1 MAHTAPKPHGQRSK
15 GGLEGKRF
23 LHIHGLNRV
32 APLGASKVVFYRRLS
47 PCKPREPAERR
58 VDHPPLT
65 RAISTRRT
73 CKIDTSPSPQEACW
87 LLFSTCTILR
97 IRHVGLVGR
106 AGALAPRGSRE
117 LDTWRTWTASFS
129 LGGRLTWRTS
139 STSNFA
145 GNLQGN
151 AIEASAFIVNL
162 RACIHFLVQARS
174 LMCGTLS
181 APPSACALRARWTP
195 TRPPRTPS
203 TTREHIT
210 TTAMLSCCSAQVQRN
225 GSRGI
230 RIPGRPAVSLGRP
243 AG

>member
-1 MAHTAPKPHGQRSK
+1 M
-15 GGLEGKRF
+15 
-23 LHIHGLNRV
+23 
-32 APLGASKVVFYRRLS
+32 RRGPDTWHVSQTRRCVESSLLS
-47 PCKPREPAERR
+47 PFKPREPAERR
-58 VDHPPLT
+58 VDHPPPT

-73 CKIDTSPSPQEACW
+73 CKIDTSPSPEEACW

-151 AIEASAFIVNL
+151 AIEASAFIINL
-162 RACIHFLVQARS
+162 RACIHFFGSSAIADVWNTVRS
-174 LMCGTLS
+174 AFSMC
-181 APPSACALRARWTP
+181 PSCEVDANA
-195 TRPPRTPS
+195 S
-203 TTREHIT
+203 TSYSEHD
-210 TTAMLSCCSAQVQRN
+210 A
-225 GSRGI
+225 
-230 RIPGRPAVSLGRP
+230 
-243 AG
+243 

>member
-1 MAHTAPKPHGQRSK
+1 M
-15 GGLEGKRF
+15 
-23 LHIHGLNRV
+23 
-32 APLGASKVVFYRRLS
+32 RRGPDTWHVSQTRRCVESSLLS
-47 PCKPREPAERR
+47 PFKPREPAERR
-58 VDHPPLT
+58 VDHPPPT
-65 RAISTRRT
+65 R
-73 CKIDTSPSPQEACW
+73 
-87 LLFSTCTILR
+87 
-97 IRHVGLVGR
+97 GLVGR

-203 TTREHIT
+203 TTREHVT
-210 TTAMLSCCSAQVQRN
+210 TTAMLRCCSAQSTQRQEH
-225 GSRGI
+225 RGI
-230 RIPGRPAVSLGRP
+230 RNRGDQQYL
-243 AG
+243 

>member
-1 MAHTAPKPHGQRSK
+1 MPHM
-15 GGLEGKRF
+15 
-23 LHIHGLNRV
+23 
-32 APLGASKVVFYRRLS
+32 RRGPDTWHVSQTRRCVESSLLS
-47 PCKPREPAERR
+47 PFKPREPAERR
-58 VDHPPLT
+58 VDHPPPT

-73 CKIDTSPSPQEACW
+73 CKIDTGPSPQEACW